1 MSSGIGGG
9 SMGRG
14 GGDAPFHVLPVLEG
28 VLPIRGIDGSTGE
41 AIPMGTTSGLREA
54 SDPYRADVVR
64 WAAMDVPSIM
74 KEEDLTRLRDEYR
87 IPEDI
92 ELILP
97 GPNERACFPR
107 LGCTALHL
115 NAFVSGMRLPL
126 HPMFRRILRAYDL
139 APTQVTPNGWSQMV
153 GSMYLWFRHSFGM
166 EMPLQVFQ
174 SVYQPRKLPRKKG
187 KEEEVGWYYFCPWGS
202 HKPLVTGCPSSIKQ
216 WKESWF
222 WVKGNWQRVYDD
234 PEPDL
239 NVPSVYGIASPLPR
253 CELSREN
260 TDVLRSIYEAD
271 TKGRSY
277 NFILNRQRCL
287 VELGLVASK
296 ADMDQGRRPRPT
308 LAKLAKQRPRTLVP
322 GSAEDSSQRKVIED
336 LSRAGNKEAAEA
348 SKIIE
353 VDDAPEAEAEVP
365 LSRKRK
371 ARPSGPGTSQASA
384 AAVEIVDPPTISV
397 PPLQR
402 TLTVNTAGEVV
413 LEGASKSTPT
423 PEGETGGSYDS
434 KRRLRELIGAPGARI
449 PDDTL
454 RSVPFY
460 PSMGAQAFKKYFTPK
475 WEEFSSHGE
484 LEDVLEASLASAIR
498 ASAMQMKVLGE
509 FRNRMQEQK
518 KRAAEASKAD
528 KEHQQALEG
537 LKAALESAEIAYK
550 QMEADLRE
558 SDSNL
563 LNMTKQLDNANA
575 AQRVAAEALEA
586 ANVEKRRLQ
595 EEAKSRDE
603 EVSSLRQELANAAK
617 GREEAEAGK
626 EEVEARLK
634 EVEAKL
640 ANAEADFVANF
651 HNTEAYSNFSDY
663 FARVGQQEVLT
674 ALRTDHPDF
683 DVKNLE
689 TRFPP
694 PDAEGEEDD

>member
-1 MSSGIGGG
+1 MSSSASPSVSP
-9 SMGRG
+9 SME
-14 GGDAPFHVLPVLEG
+14 D
-28 VLPIRGIDGSTGE
+28 VLPIRGIDGNTGE
-41 AIPMGTTSGLREA
+41 ALPLGPVPGLMEG
-54 SDPYRADVVR
+54 SDPYRVEVVR
-64 WAAMDVPSIM
+64 WAALDVPSIM
-74 KEEDLTRLRDEYR
+74 VEEDLTRMREQYR
-87 IPEDI
+87 IPSDV

-107 LGCTALHL
+107 EGCTALHL
-115 NAFVSGMRLPL
+115 NAFVSGLRLPL
-126 HPMFRRILRAYDL
+126 HPMLRRILRAYSL
-139 APTQVTPNGWSQMV
+139 APTQVSPNGWSQMV
-153 GSMYLWFRHSFGM
+153 GGMYLWFRHSFGM
-166 EMPLQVFQ
+166 EMPLHVFQ
-174 SVYQPRKLPRKKG
+174 TVYQPRKLPKKKG
-187 KEEEVGWYYFCPWGS
+187 KEEEAGWYYFCPWGS

-222 WVKGNWQRVYDD
+222 WVSGNWQRVVDD
-234 PEPDL
+234 SEPDL
-239 NVPSVYGIASPLPR
+239 DVPSVYGIASSLPR
-253 CELSREN
+253 CELSSESIE
-260 TDVLRSIYEAD
+260 VLRSIYQAD
-271 TKGRSY
+271 TKSRSY
-277 NFILNRQRCL
+277 SFILNRQRCL
-287 VELGLVASK
+287 VELGLIPSQAE
-296 ADMDQGRRPRPT
+296 MDQGRHPRPT

-322 GSAEDSSQRKVIED
+322 GSAEDSSQRRVIED
-336 LSRAGNKEAAEA
+336 LSRAGNKEAP
-348 SKIIE
+348 KVIE
-353 VDDAPEAEAEVP
+353 VDDTPETEVP

-371 ARPSGPGTSQASA
+371 ARPSGPGATQ
-384 AAVEIVDPPTISV
+384 AAVIAVESVDPPTTASV
-397 PPLQR
+397 PTLQR
-402 TLTVNTAGEVV
+402 TLAVNTAGEVV
-413 LEGASKSTPT
+413 LEGPSKSTPA
-423 PEGETGGSYDS
+423 PEGESGGSYES
-434 KRRLRELIGAPGARI
+434 KKRLRELIGAPGARI
-449 PDDTL
+449 PDDAL
-454 RSVPFY
+454 RSVPFFS
-460 PSMGAQAFKKYFTPK
+460 SMGTQAFKKYFTPK

-484 LEDVLEASLASAIR
+484 LEDVLEASLASAVR

-518 KRAAEASKAD
+518 RRIAEASKAD

-537 LKAALESAEIAYK
+537 LKAALESAEIVYR

-575 AQRVAAEALEA
+575 AQKVAAEALEA

-603 EVSSLRQELANAAK
+603 ETSSLRRELANAAEGK
-617 GREEAEAGK
+617 RVAEEGK

-640 ANAEADFVANF
+640 ANAEVDFVANF

-683 DVKNLE
+683 DVKNLQ

>member
-1 MSSGIGGG
+1 MSSSASHSVSP
-9 SMGRG
+9 SME
-14 GGDAPFHVLPVLEG
+14 D

-41 AIPMGTTSGLREA
+41 ALPIGPALGLREG
-54 SDPYRADVVR
+54 SDPYRMEVVR
-64 WAAMDVPSIM
+64 WAALDVPSIM
-74 KEEDLTRLRDEYR
+74 VEEDLTRLREQYR
-87 IPEDI
+87 IPSDV

-107 LGCTALHL
+107 EGCTALHL
-115 NAFVSGMRLPL
+115 NAFVSGLRLPL
-126 HPMFRRILRAYDL
+126 HPMLRRILRAYSL
-139 APTQVTPNGWSQMV
+139 APTQVSPNGWSQMV
-153 GSMYLWFRHSFGM
+153 GGMYLWFRHSFGM
-166 EMPLQVFQ
+166 EMPLHVFQ
-174 SVYQPRKLPRKKG
+174 TVYQPRKLPRKKG
-187 KEEEVGWYYFCPWGS
+187 KEEEAGWYYFCPWGS

-222 WVKGNWQRVYDD
+222 WVSGNWQRVVDD

-239 NVPSVYGIASPLPR
+239 DVPSVYGIASSLPR
-253 CELSREN
+253 CELSSGSI
-260 TDVLRSIYEAD
+260 DVLRSIYQAD
-271 TKGRSY
+271 IKSRSY
-277 NFILNRQRCL
+277 NLNLNRQRCL
-287 VELGLVASK
+287 PRWIKGDA
-296 ADMDQGRRPRPT
+296 PRPT
-308 LAKLAKQRPRTLVP
+308 LATLAKQRPRTLVP

-336 LSRAGNKEAAEA
+336 LSRAGNKEAAEP
-348 SKIIE
+348 SKVIE
-353 VDDAPEAEAEVP
+353 VDDAPETEVP

-371 ARPSGPGTSQASA
+371 ARPSGPGTSQAA
-384 AAVEIVDPPTISV
+384 ATAVEIADPPTTISV

-413 LEGASKSTPT
+413 LEGPSKSTPT
-423 PEGETGGSYDS
+423 PEGETGGSYES
-434 KRRLRELIGAPGARI
+434 RRRLRELIGAPGARI
-449 PDDTL
+449 PDDAL

-518 KRAAEASKAD
+518 RRVAEASKAD

-537 LKAALESAEIAYK
+537 LKAALESAQIAYK

-575 AQRVAAEALEA
+575 AQKVAAEALEA
-586 ANVEKRRLQ
+586 ANLEKRRLQ

-617 GREEAEAGK
+617 GKKEAEDGK

-683 DVKNLE
+683 DVKILE

-694 PDAEGEEDD
+694 PDTEGEEDS

>member
-1 MSSGIGGG
+1 MSSGIGGDNTG
-9 SMGRG
+9 CG
-14 GGDAPFHVLPVLEG
+14 GGEVSSTVFPVLEG

-74 KEEDLTRLRDEYR
+74 KEEDLTRLREEYM

-107 LGCTALHL
+107 RGCTSLHL
-115 NAFVSGMRLPL
+115 NAFVSGIRLPL

-139 APTQVTPNGWSQMV
+139 APTQVAPNGWSQMV
-153 GSMYLWFRHSFGM
+153 GGMYLWFRHSFGM
-166 EMPLQVFQ
+166 EMPLHVFQ

-260 TDVLRSIYEAD
+260 TDVFRSIYEAD
-271 TKGRSY
+271 SKGRSY

-296 ADMDQGRRPRPT
+296 AEMDQGRRPRPT

-336 LSRAGNKEAAEA
+336 LSRAGNKEAAEVP
-348 SKIIE
+348 KVIE
-353 VDDAPEAEAEVP
+353 VDDAPEAEVP
-365 LSRKRK
+365 LSRKRN
-371 ARPSGPGTSQASA
+371 ARPSGVGPSQATA
-384 AAVEIVDPPTISV
+384 DAVEIADLPTASSV

-402 TLTVNTAGEVV
+402 TLAVNTAGKVI
-413 LEGASKSTPT
+413 LEAPPKSTPA
-423 PEGETGGSYDS
+423 PESGSGGPYDS
-434 KRRLRELIGAPGARI
+434 KRRLRELIGSSGARI
-449 PDDTL
+449 PDDSL
-454 RSVPFY
+454 QNVPFY
-460 PSMGAQAFKKYFTPK
+460 PSMGAQAVKYYFTPK

-498 ASAMQMKVLGE
+498 ASTLQMKVLGE
-509 FRNRMQEQK
+509 FRTRVREQK
-518 KRAAEASKAD
+518 KLVPQSLKAD

-537 LKAALESAEIAYK
+537 LKTALESVPTAY
-550 QMEADLRE
+550 E
-558 SDSNL
+558 
-563 LNMTKQLDNANA
+563 
-575 AQRVAAEALEA
+575 
-586 ANVEKRRLQ
+586 
-595 EEAKSRDE
+595 
-603 EVSSLRQELANAAK
+603 
-617 GREEAEAGK
+617 
-626 EEVEARLK
+626 
-634 EVEAKL
+634 
-640 ANAEADFVANF
+640 
-651 HNTEAYSNFSDY
+651 
-663 FARVGQQEVLT
+663 
-674 ALRTDHPDF
+674 
-683 DVKNLE
+683 
-689 TRFPP
+689 
-694 PDAEGEEDD
+694 